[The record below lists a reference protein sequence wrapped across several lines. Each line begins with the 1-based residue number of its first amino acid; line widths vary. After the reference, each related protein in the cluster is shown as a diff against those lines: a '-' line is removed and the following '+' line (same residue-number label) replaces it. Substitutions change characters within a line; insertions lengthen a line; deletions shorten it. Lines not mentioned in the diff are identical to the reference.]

1 MARIEFAGVSAAYR
15 DRVVLQPLDLVIEP
29 GKRVGLIGP
38 NGSGKTTLLRVLAG
52 VLPTRTGRVLL
63 DGIDLATMSRDAIA
77 RAVAFVPQEETWEFP
92 FTVEGVVSCGRYAHS
107 ASVLGESDEDRAAV
121 ARAIDAVGLQEMR
134 TRAITELSGGERRRA
149 ILARSLA
156 QSAPTLLLDEPT
168 TALDL
173 RHRQAVL
180 RVLAETGGTLVMA
193 THDLD
198 AAAAYCERLIAL
210 DQGRVVA
217 DGPPREVITEAF
229 LADVFGVRAEVRLE
243 GNRLQVIPEL

>member
-1 MARIEFAGVSAAYR
+1 MARIEFAGVSAGYR
-15 DRVVLQPLDLVIEP
+15 ESTVLEPLDLVIEP
-29 GKRVGLIGP
+29 GMRVGLIGP
-38 NGSGKTTLLRVLAG
+38 NGSGKTTLLRVVAG

-63 DGIDLATMSRDAIA
+63 GSVDVAAMSREAIA

-92 FTVEGVVSCGRYAHS
+92 FTVEGVVACGRYAHAS
-107 ASVLGESDEDRAAV
+107 SVLGESEEDKAAV
-121 ARAIDAVGLQEMR
+121 TRAIAAVGLQELR
-134 TRAITELSGGERRRA
+134 SRPITELSGGERRRA

-156 QSAPTLLLDEPT
+156 QSAPALLLDEPT

-180 RVLAETGGTLVMA
+180 RVLAKTGGTLVMA

-210 DQGRVVA
+210 DYGRVVA
-217 DGPPREVITEAF
+217 DGPPRDVITEEF
-229 LADVFGVRAEVRLE
+229 LADVFGVRAEVRME
-243 GNRLQVIPEL
+243 GDRLHVIPEF